1 MRHYSDKHQLL
12 GSIWTQLEQQRQSK
26 WQTTVSNVGL
36 LPVGWFSKVR
46 LLQST
51 MSQLTYGQGM
61 HILHLNQDKKRALR
75 ACVIR
80 TLLNQTFYDASPTL
94 HQSAFA
100 LFKRMYDTPAS
111 RQQLCEKVTDTQY
124 KIKFDNPIAR
134 L

>member
-1 MRHYSDKHQLL
+1 
-12 GSIWTQLEQQRQSK
+12 
-26 WQTTVSNVGL
+26 
-36 LPVGWFSKVR
+36 
-46 LLQST
+46 

-80 TLLNQTFYDASPTL
+80 TLLNQTFYDASPTIIFSILAPPSLDAEFAL